1 MNGDKQVGEQG
12 GPGAGGP
19 GAPDTRSPEQR
30 RLDALKANQWK
41 PGQSGNPAGRPKRK
55 TLIEEIASVLE
66 EQIEI
71 GGRVVTKQE
80 ALARVLVTEM
90 LKGNPRALEA
100 YLSRVAPQLKR
111 VEIVGDPQASTT
123 DRIVRAPAGG
133 LSHLGPAPVAG
144 PDQGTEHGHASDHGG
159 GNGGDAGSS
168 ERAS

>member
-1 MNGDKQVGEQG
+1 MRVNGDKQVGEQG
-12 GPGAGGP
+12 GSGAGGS
-19 GAPDTRSPEQR
+19 GAPDTRTPEQR

-41 PGQSGNPAGRPKRK
+41 PGQSGNPAGRPKRRS
-55 TLIEEIASVLE
+55 LIEEIAAVLD
-66 EQIEI
+66 EQIEL
-71 GGRVVTKQE
+71 GGKVVTKQE

-133 LSHLGPAPVAG
+133 LSHLGPAVKAELRE
-144 PDQGTEHGHASDHGG
+144 TEHGHAADHGG
-159 GNGGDAGSS
+159 
-168 ERAS
+168 

>member
-1 MNGDKQVGEQG
+1 MNGDNQLGEQG
-12 GPGAGGP
+12 GAGAGGS
-19 GAPDTRSPEQR
+19 GAPDARSPEQR

-41 PGQSGNPAGRPKRK
+41 PGQSGNPAGRPKRR

-111 VEIVGDPQASTT
+111 IEVVGDPQASTT

-133 LSHLGPAPVAG
+133 LSHLGPAMKPGKQEA
-144 PDQGTEHGHASDHGG
+144 EHGREADHGG
-159 GNGGDAGSS
+159 GDGGDAGAS
-168 ERAS
+168 ERAP